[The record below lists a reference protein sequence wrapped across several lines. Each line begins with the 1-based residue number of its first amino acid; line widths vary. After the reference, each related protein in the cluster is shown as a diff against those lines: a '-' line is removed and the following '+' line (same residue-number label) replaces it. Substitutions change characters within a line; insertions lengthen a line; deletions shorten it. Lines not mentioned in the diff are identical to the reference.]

1 MHKSN
6 QNWEEQ
12 ISGIILPDLDKGRP
26 DFDKPH
32 TQAVVHWVKYIID
45 NESNLNFKILV
56 TAAYAHDWGYIGLF
70 EDGLTD
76 MTDIH
81 TKKERHMEAG
91 ANKIEALLNEQFSD
105 QYAPEKILRI
115 KHLVYMHDRVEKLSE
130 DDEIAL
136 MEADTLGALDSD
148 MVKPTFSKQDN
159 EFYIEREVKGRRF
172 PHFKHSSAISVFDEL
187 LSKRINFYNT

>member
-32 TQAVVHWVKYIID
+32 TQAVVHWIKYIID

-70 EDGLTD
+70 EDGVTD

-91 ANKIEALLNEQFSD
+91 ANKIETLLNEQFSD
-105 QYAPEKILRI
+105 QYAPEEILRI
-115 KHLVYMHDRVEKLSE
+115 KHLVYMHDRVEELVN

-148 MVKPTFSKQDN
+148 MVKPTFSKHDN
-159 EFYIEREVKGRRF
+159 DIYIEREVKGRRF
-172 PHFKHSSAISVFDEL
+172 PHFRHKSAIDVFDEL
-187 LSKRINFYNT
+187 LSKRVNFYNT